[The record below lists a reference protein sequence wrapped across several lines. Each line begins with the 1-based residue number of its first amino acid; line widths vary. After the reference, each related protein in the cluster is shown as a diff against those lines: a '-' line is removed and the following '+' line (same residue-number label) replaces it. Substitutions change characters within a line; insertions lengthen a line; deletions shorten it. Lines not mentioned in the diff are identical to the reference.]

1 MSWTSLSICGNVW
14 TCHCRLSSLRS
25 DCQFCC
31 GEHNPKFHL
40 LSAIRGKE
48 TQMSNK
54 VRTSRSENVGP
65 LLHGMP
71 FEFGTQ
77 GSIQFFRES
86 HDIVPR
92 WVGIGIGDVFSGG
105 AKPGEGMRPHWV
117 KPVLPPCHGLVVVT
131 EDWGLGRGTRMG
143 WSGRLIATVRLAY
156 FAYWP

>member
-1 MSWTSLSICGNVW
+1 MSWTSLSICGNLW

-105 AKPGEGMRPHWV
+105 DKMGKGVTGEAGSATLARGWWWLW
-117 KPVLPPCHGLVVVT
+117 KIGFWEDGREWDEVV
-131 EDWGLGRGTRMG
+131 G
-143 WSGRLIATVRLAY
+143 
-156 FAYWP
+156 